1 MINCHHGNMKTGENA
16 AVVKVW
22 FCWRESM
29 QTVNSRTSFYVFLL
43 CAQIKCSSS
52 NCNRL
57 QPILICS
64 SSHLAPLIM
73 ICCTQIWLQEYQPNV
88 KFPSPVIRCLTFLVH
103 SPNILLKYS
112 QATDYFAVIFVDFK
126 LLVVTL
132 KRAIFF
138 HISSRKHLTKFI

>member
-1 MINCHHGNMKTGENA
+1 MSSWKYEN
-16 AVVKVW
+16 W
-22 FCWRESM
+22 RECCSSEGLILLERESM
-29 QTVNSRTSFYVFLL
+29 QTVYSRTSFYVFLL

-126 LLVVTL
+126 LLVLTL
-132 KRAIFF
+132 QRAIFF
-138 HISSRKHLTKFI
+138 LFHPANI